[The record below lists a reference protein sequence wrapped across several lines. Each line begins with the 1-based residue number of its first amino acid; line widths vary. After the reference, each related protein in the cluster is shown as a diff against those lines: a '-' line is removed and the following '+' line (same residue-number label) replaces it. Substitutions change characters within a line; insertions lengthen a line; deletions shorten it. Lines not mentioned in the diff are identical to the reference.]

1 MSCSLTCIAVLAS
14 RFVICVPVDG
24 IEARQS
30 NPVAPR
36 GGVMMVQ
43 LFCQDQGDNWPSTLE
58 VTFEDGRI
66 KTGMVGW
73 IERNTNDSE
82 WTSNPSRIRSVQS
95 EDSTL
100 SIDPKDAISGPVLLI
115 ELPLRGD
122 GLVRFGGDTIDP
134 RWTDLPISLPNLNII
149 PVNDATRLTL
159 KTRDDLPEW
168 TPFEYWRWTLVASRR
183 GVMPPRPPSGTS
195 IEKLAALQGAH
206 LWRIGFHRLARSSRG
221 VAAACRDLLTDVAED
236 GSHPYACWVVES
248 SSLQQLLSIL
258 LDGDTNSSQLATR
271 ALRWVEDQRPHLHWL
286 EQVYGSQVTLSI
298 ANPTVEP
305 AVAMMRWEHVDD
317 IPIAIEIPPLQTIR
331 SEVERIPPVD
341 TSIFGPSTSETQMQW
356 LSISIENHVT
366 MVPIVPAEAIARPP
380 SVLLQTLHPLWTLQ
394 SMQSG
399 RPISIHSADKTTVEV
414 RKLLGVWELY
424 LQCNG
429 GSASVTLPLDIS
441 IPADVRGIE
450 AITIVHPETNSMV
463 CIAPSGEV
471 GGVNTDKV
479 EVYTSINE
487 TGWVARFVIPTAWLK
502 DDHFSFSI
510 VRTHGNS
517 MHVETGPLPCVPWSI
532 NPKPIHIDLSAWDT
546 VDNFPISLP
555 MK

>member
-14 RFVICVPVDG
+14 RFVISVPVDG

-43 LFCQDQGDNWPSTLE
+43 LFSQDQGDNWPSTLE
-58 VTFEDGRI
+58 VTFEDGRV
-66 KTGMVGW
+66 KTGLVGW
-73 IERNTNDSE
+73 IEIKSNDAQ
-82 WTSNPSRIRSVQS
+82 WTSNPSRIRPVQPK
-95 EDSTL
+95 DSTL
-100 SIDPKDAISGPVLLI
+100 SIDPKDAISGPVLLV

-122 GLVRFGGDTIDP
+122 GLVRVGGDTIDP
-134 RWTDLPISLPNLNII
+134 RWTDLPLSLPNFNII

-168 TPFEYWRWTLVASRR
+168 NPFEYWRWTLVASRR
-183 GVMPPRPPSGTS
+183 GVMPPRPPSDTPV
-195 IEKLAALQGAH
+195 EKLAALQGAH
-206 LWRIGFHRLARSSRG
+206 LWRIGFHRLERSSRG

-236 GSHPYACWVVES
+236 GSHPYACWVVEP

-258 LDGDTNSSQLATR
+258 LDGDTSSNQLAKS
-271 ALRWVEDQRPHLHWL
+271 ALRWVEDQRPHIHWL

-305 AVAMMRWEHVDD
+305 AVAMMRWENVVD
-317 IPIAIEIPPLQTIR
+317 IPIAIEVPALQTVR

-341 TSIFGPSTSETQMQW
+341 TSIFGPSTSDSQMQW

-366 MVPIVPAEAIARPP
+366 TMPIVPSEAVARPP
-380 SVLLQTLHPLWTLQ
+380 SVLMQTLHPLWTLQ
-394 SMQSG
+394 SVQSG
-399 RPISIHSADKTTVEV
+399 RPNSIHPAYKTTVEV
-414 RKLLGVWELY
+414 RKLLGAWELY

-429 GSASVTLPLDIS
+429 GSSSEPLPSDLS
-441 IPADVRGIE
+441 TPAELRGVE
-450 AITIVHPETNSMV
+450 AITVLHPESNSMV
-463 CIAPSGEV
+463 SIATNGEV
-471 GGVNTDKV
+471 VGVNTEEV

-487 TGWVARFVIPTAWLK
+487 TGWVARVVVPTAWLN
-502 DDHFSFSI
+502 DDHLSFSV
-510 VRTHGNS
+510 VRTHGDS

-546 VDNFPISLP
+546 VDTFPISLP